1 MASKMKMG
9 TCLNVNARG
18 TSYIRVCCGPQRDE
32 YLHRLIAEALLR
44 RPLKPNE
51 TVDHKDQKPLNC
63 APWNIQVLSW
73 SDHAKVTN
81 HRRYGS
87 YPGVEGVDYEVI
99 LDGEKIFQRDEDSAQ
114 Q

>member
-1 MASKMKMG
+1 MKG
-9 TCLNVNARG
+9 TYLKANNRD
-18 TSYIRVCCGPQRDE
+18 TWYIRVCAGPQRDE

-51 TVDHKDQKPLNC
+51 TVDHKDQKPMNC

-81 HRRYGS
+81 HRRYNELK
-87 YPGVEGVDYEVI
+87 GVEGVDYVVI
-99 LDGEKIFQRDEDSAQ
+99 LDGEKVFNRDESSSGSGTV
-114 Q
+114 